1 MRKKSDLRVYQ
12 DRTASFLYERDEAL
26 AVMRPGSGK
35 TISALTAIEELIK
48 DKVIR
53 HALVIAPKRVAR
65 VVWPDEI
72 ELWKHTTRLSY
83 QVLDGSPFTRKVR
96 LAEAHAGASDITI
109 VGLDIVQWL
118 TEELAKI
125 PDGSPLFDLLV
136 IDEASRLRNPT
147 GKR

>member
-35 TISALTAIEELIK
+35 TISALTAIEELIR

-72 ELWKHTTRLSY
+72 ELWKHTTRLRY
-83 QVLDGSPFTRKVR
+83 QLLDGSPVHREAQ
-96 LAEAHAGASDITI
+96 LAYVGDEDLTI
-109 VGLDIVQWL
+109 VGLDIAQ
-118 TEELAKI
+118 
-125 PDGSPLFDLLV
+125 
-136 IDEASRLRNPT
+136 
-147 GKR
+147 